1 MLDPHEWGGDR
12 STKQPSSYTLIL
24 GALYVSLC
32 ACTPPHP
39 PPPPTR
45 LFSSPPLSASFVP
58 LRSEPLPLFSSASP
72 LLLCFNFFWP
82 STFCGCTIHQTPPPD
97 CNQHHPGLLDVC
109 ASISWAW
116 GSSEGRSQCHYVMSV
131 MVGYVLSPLMV
142 YCAAAA
148 AVPTSVRLWE
158 QYSLTY
164 VNVAHFWWYNLS

>member
-1 MLDPHEWGGDR
+1 MRRGSLHQTALLLYAYFR
-12 STKQPSSYTLIL
+12 S
-24 GALYVSLC
+24 SLC
-32 ACTPPHP
+32 FPLPTPSP
-39 PPPPTR
+39 
-45 LFSSPPLSASFVP
+45 LPPLSLLLSAFICVLCPPS
-58 LRSEPLPLFSSASP
+58 LWTSPLFYSASP

-97 CNQHHPGLLDVC
+97 CNQHHLGLLDVC

-148 AVPTSVRLWE
+148 APTSVRLWE
-158 QYSLTY
+158 QYSFTY
-164 VNVAHFWWYNLS
+164 VNVAHFWYNLL